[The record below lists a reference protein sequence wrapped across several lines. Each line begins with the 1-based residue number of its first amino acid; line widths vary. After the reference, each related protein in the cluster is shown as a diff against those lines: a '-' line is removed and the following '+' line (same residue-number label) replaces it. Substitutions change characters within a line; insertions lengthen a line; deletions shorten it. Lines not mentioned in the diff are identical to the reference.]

1 MNEHNTI
8 IPLEIQDHVAMLE
21 GRGVLLRGNKARD
34 MSDVRHDDGTDPI
47 RDGARH
53 HRESWQVGRTTP
65 VSATPLGVHF
75 VLERV
80 EVDGCVGDF
89 LLGCVVTVGQVP
101 TTWQAEAHDARV
113 RTSSTKQ
120 PLTSR
125 PWWVQLRDWFQFQ
138 RWRKAW
144 TPLLRREVSRVVR
157 AVDITGGQLFIDL
170 ISKVEGEDGLRASI
184 HQTFHWSTNSV
195 HKMEQGSGTSSHA
208 ADSVKFSREYEIP
221 SSDTLVTSAEV

>member
-34 MSDVRHDDGTDPI
+34 MSDVRHDDGTDLI

-75 VLERV
+75 VLERL

-120 PLTSR
+120 QLTSR
-125 PWWVQLRDWFQFQ
+125 P
-138 RWRKAW
+138 
-144 TPLLRREVSRVVR
+144 
-157 AVDITGGQLFIDL
+157 
-170 ISKVEGEDGLRASI
+170 
-184 HQTFHWSTNSV
+184 
-195 HKMEQGSGTSSHA
+195 
-208 ADSVKFSREYEIP
+208 
-221 SSDTLVTSAEV
+221 